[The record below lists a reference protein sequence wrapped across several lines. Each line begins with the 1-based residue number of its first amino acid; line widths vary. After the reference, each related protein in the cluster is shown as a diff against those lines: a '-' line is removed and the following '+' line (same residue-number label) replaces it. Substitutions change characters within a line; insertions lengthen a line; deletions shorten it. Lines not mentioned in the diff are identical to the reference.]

1 MSLLLPL
8 FVAVPLLASGLLV
21 LVRAPR
27 PVRRATLLATCAASA
42 IAGFALLGVTVHR
55 DVIVHRLGGWDASL
69 AIPFAADTLSALM
82 VALTSFTTL
91 VTVLF
96 AARVRVADEPYFC
109 PLVLAVVAGV
119 NGALLTADLFNLF
132 VFIEIMLVPS
142 YALIVLAHR
151 GMGRRMQ
158 VTATRIY
165 VTVNLLTSS
174 VFLMGVALI
183 YASLGTVNLGAL
195 AGRAFETPASTVG
208 SCLLLLALAV
218 KAAVVPMHGWL
229 SRTYPFMSP
238 TVSALF
244 SGLHTKV
251 AVYAIFRIY
260 AVLFG
265 ADHRLQTVALV
276 VFCVSMAIGVLGAVG
291 EKNARA
297 ILSFHMVSQIGYIL
311 MGFAL
316 LTPAGVAPLLPGA
329 QRDREGVPVLV
340 DGRRRDDVRA
350 ARPGRGARAR
360 AAGAGDRGR
369 LLRRRDVAGRAAAV
383 LRVRREVR
391 GHRGLVRGR
400 AGGRRGRRARREPVH
415 AAVDAEDLGRDVP
428 GRGSAR
434 RRRGR
439 PAHPP
444 RAHRPRGDPR
454 GGVRRARPGGR
465 AAAPALPGRRPRPAR
480 PVGLRGGGDGTMT
493 WLTWPARLAAFACW
507 FLGEVVR
514 SNARVIADI
523 VTGGQRVRPLI
534 ARYDTRARS
543 EFELAL
549 FSVLVSLTPGTL
561 VLATDHDATDEP
573 YSLYVHTLYDDA
585 DELRASLADLDR
597 RMRRAVRRKGA
608 GS

>member
-316 LTPAGVAPLLPGA
+316 LTPAGVAAGLFY
-329 QRDREGVPVLV
+329 LV
-340 DGRRRDDVRA
+340 HNVIA
-350 ARPGRGARAR
+350 KAS
-360 AAGAGDRGR
+360 
-369 LLRRRDVAGRAAAV
+369 LFLSTAAV
-383 LRVRREVR
+383 EMTYGPHDLGAVR
-391 GHRGLVRGR
+391 GL
-400 AGGRRGRRARREPVH
+400 ARREPVTAVVFFV
-415 AAVDAEDLGRDVP
+415 AAMSLAGLPPFSGFVAKFAVIAASFEAGQGVVGAVALGV
-428 GRGSAR
+428 SLFTLLSMLKIW
-434 RRRGR
+434 
-439 PAHPP
+439 
-444 RAHRPRGDPR
+444 
-454 GGVRRARPGGR
+454 GG
-465 AAAPALPGRRPRPAR
+465 
-480 PVGLRGGGDGTMT
+480 M
-493 WLTWPARLAAFACW
+493 
-507 FLGEVVR
+507 FLGEDPLEDVEDAPRIHRGLIVPAGILAAA
-514 SNARVIADI
+514 SVALGLGAEPLLQLCLDAAR
-523 VTGGQRVRPLI
+523 
-534 ARYDTRARS
+534 
-543 EFELAL
+543 
-549 FSVLVSLTPGTL
+549 
-561 VLATDHDATDEP
+561 
-573 YSLYVHTLYDDA
+573 
-585 DELRASLADLDR
+585 DLLDPS
-597 RMRRAVRRKGA
+597 AYAA
-608 GS
+608 GVMGR